1 MLTREDSALAE
12 VRRRHEIRVLESL
25 VTHGSRTRKNLEN
38 DTKLSRTTL
47 SAIVGD
53 LRQRGVLKESDQEL
67 YGTGR
72 NGRPTKVLTLNPHAG
87 AAVGVELGRRR
98 ISVSVK
104 GYDGSTLTSEQ
115 RNLTENLGMAEK
127 VSQAAAMLAK
137 MVEQGRIVPATLL
150 GVGVGIASRHAD
162 PRSLADG
169 AERQADPQGATLEP
183 LRDVLDVPL
192 LWDNNIRLAAMTQA
206 LAHGNTSENLLY
218 MVLSA
223 GISSAVVVNGSLLR
237 GGSGIAGEIGHVSV
251 DFDGPQ
257 CWCGRRGCLERLLNE
272 TNVLL
277 EAAQRGQPFA
287 SIEAIAEAARAGN
300 AVARDVV
307 DWAGGLL
314 ARAVVGACVLLD
326 PNRVVVAG
334 ELSQLGERLLDPA
347 RLALA
352 EQKLGIGPRTTTIDT
367 ATFVPTAGSDGA
379 ALMALRHWALE
390 IVS

>member
-25 VTHGSRTRKNLEN
+25 VTHGSRTRKDLES

-47 SAIVGD
+47 SAIVGE
-53 LRQRGVLKESDQEL
+53 LRQRGVLSENDQEI

-72 NGRPTKVLTLNPHAG
+72 NGRPTKVLTLNPNAG

-104 GYDGSTLTSEQ
+104 GYDGATLNSEQ
-115 RNLTENLGMAEK
+115 RSLADNLGMAEK
-127 VSQAAAMLAK
+127 VTQAAALLAE
-137 MVEQGRIVPATLL
+137 MVQEGRITPATLL

-169 AERQADPQGATLEP
+169 GERQLDPQGATLDP
-183 LRDVLDVPL
+183 LREVLGVPL

-206 LAHGNTSENLLY
+206 LAPGNTSENLLY

-237 GGSGIAGEIGHVSV
+237 GGNGIAGEIGHISV

-272 TNVLL
+272 TNVLQ
-277 EAAQRGQPFA
+277 EAGQRGQAFE
-287 SIEAIAEAARAGN
+287 SIEAIAGAVEAGN
-300 AVARDVV
+300 SVACEVV

-314 ARAVVGACVLLD
+314 ARAVVSACVLLD

-334 ELSQLGERLLDPA
+334 ELSQFGERLLAPA
-347 RLALA
+347 RQALA
-352 EQKLGIGPRTTTIDT
+352 EQHLDIGPRTTSIDM
-367 ATFVPTAGSDGA
+367 ASYVPTAGSDGA
-379 ALMALRHWALE
+379 ALMALRHWRA
-390 IVS
+390 